1 MSKEK
6 YANYLNR
13 VTVMLVEEPL
23 MEYQV
28 KDSNDIS
35 QLLQEYMKYF
45 DREHFVAVFLNG
57 KQRMQSIHEVS
68 VGTLTASMVHPREV
82 FKAAI
87 LANAGS
93 IIIAHNHPSGVVMP
107 SEEDIMVTERLK
119 EVGKIIGIE
128 VIDHLIIGRDSY
140 YSFAENN
147 M

>member
-23 MEYQV
+23 MEDQV

-35 QLLQEYMKYF
+35 QLLQEYMKYI

-57 KQRMQSIHEVS
+57 KQRVQSIHEVS

-119 EVGKIIGIE
+119 EVGKIIGID